1 MPTPTAPPD
10 LSGRPL
16 RYDVE
21 RVLAASPATV
31 YQAWTTGWERWFAAP
46 GTLLVTPEV
55 DGRFF
60 FEVHAGDQ
68 RHPHYGRYLR
78 LEPARLVE
86 LTWVTAGT
94 KGTETVLTVSLSPD
108 GAGTRLSLSHR
119 GFGDDESRDGHAQA
133 WPHVLDHLNTA
144 LG

>member
-1 MPTPTAPPD
+1 MSTPTAPPD

-16 RYDVE
+16 RCEVW
-21 RVLAASPATV
+21 RLIAAPPAAV
-31 YQAWTTGWERWFAAP
+31 YEAWTTGWERWFAAP

-60 FEVHAGDQ
+60 FEVRVAGQ

-78 LEPARLVE
+78 LEPAALAE

-94 KGTETVLTVSLSPD
+94 KGTETVLTVTLEAE
-108 GAGTRLSLSHR
+108 GAGTRLSLVHQ
-119 GFGDDESRDGHAQA
+119 GFADDESRAGHAEA
-133 WPHVLDHLNTA
+133 WPHVLDQLDRS
-144 LG
+144 LR